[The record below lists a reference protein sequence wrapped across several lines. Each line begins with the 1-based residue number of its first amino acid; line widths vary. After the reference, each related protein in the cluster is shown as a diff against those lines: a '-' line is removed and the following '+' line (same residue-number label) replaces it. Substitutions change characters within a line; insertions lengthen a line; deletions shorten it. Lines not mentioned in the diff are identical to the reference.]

1 MTKKLIILGAVLA
14 VALPILVHI
23 RNVAWEN
30 FSLIPAIFPIFGLL
44 AFTLLW
50 LHSIS
55 GVFEEKLREMFD
67 FDAFV
72 RWTALTILVSIL
84 LHPLLLL
91 IMAQFNVLA
100 IFAPG
105 EHQFALLLGLF
116 GLILLLTYDIGKML
130 KKHEFFS
137 KNWTAILIIS
147 NIGFILTFF
156 HSLMLGSDLQTQPMR
171 GLWIFYGVTA
181 ILAITYTYAIKPFL
195 RRD

>member
-1 MTKKLIILGAVLA
+1 MTKKLIVLGAVLA
-14 VALPILVHI
+14 VVTPILVHI
-23 RNVAWEN
+23 KNVDWAN
-30 FSLIPAIFPIFGLL
+30 SSLLAGIFPIFGLL

-55 GVFEEKLREMFD
+55 GVFEEWLRERFN

-72 RWTALTILVSIL
+72 SATALTILVSML

-91 IMAQFNVLA
+91 PMIDFN
-100 IFAPG
+100 I
-105 EHQFALLLGLF
+105 LGLWAGGTGIRLGII
-116 GLILLLTYDIGKML
+116 GLLLLLTYDIGKML
-130 KKHEFFS
+130 KRRHFFS

-156 HSLMLGSDLQTQPMR
+156 HSLMLGSDLQSGFMR

-181 ILAITYTYAIKPFL
+181 ILAIIYTYAIKPFRAMKL
-195 RRD
+195 R